1 MRSHFAQPLVYCI
14 HKCCVIGKANCF
26 KSELIDRYFR
36 SCSFVAHEWI
46 KKQWIYGDVTSRNLV
61 YHANILSKAV
71 LSVAFPRARTYI

>member
-46 KKQWIYGDVTSRNLV
+46 KNNGFMVTSRL
-61 YHANILSKAV
+61 A
-71 LSVAFPRARTYI
+71 T